1 MVSYLELEDRAAAA
15 AALAVVIAILIAAA
29 VAAGIAAGIVVA
41 GAFDKRLVSVA
52 ERSFQLSIR
61 E

>member
-1 MVSYLELEDRAAAA
+1 LVSYLELEDRAAAA

-29 VAAGIAAGIVVA
+29 VAAGIVVA

>member
-1 MVSYLELEDRAAAA
+1 LVSYLELEDRAAAA

-41 GAFDKRLVSVA
+41 GAFDKHPVSVA

>member
-1 MVSYLELEDRAAAA
+1 LVSYLELEDRAAAA
-15 AALAVVIAILIAAA
+15 ALAVAIA
-29 VAAGIAAGIVVA
+29 IAAGIVDA
-41 GAFDKRLVSVA
+41 GAFDKHPVSVA